1 MALATRSPVDVI
13 QCLRLVFMLQWVL
26 YLPAAH
32 AYIDPGSGGLLLQM
46 VIAGVIA
53 LAFRLRGLW
62 RGIVERLRRIFRGP

>member
-1 MALATRSPVDVI
+1 
-13 QCLRLVFMLQWVL
+13 MLQWVL